1 MSLISVWTTDPNAF
15 WRSRKVTARGLP
27 CWMALSIIAV
37 VVKVCSIVPLIYTCK
52 ESFLNAWV
60 DYIIFQQIRFK
71 TFCENLVIQFGDDR

>member
-1 MSLISVWTTDPNAF
+1 MLDGIVNNC
-15 WRSRKVTARGLP
+15 RGGKGVL
-27 CWMALSIIAV
+27 V
-37 VVKVCSIVPLIYTCK
+37 NTCK